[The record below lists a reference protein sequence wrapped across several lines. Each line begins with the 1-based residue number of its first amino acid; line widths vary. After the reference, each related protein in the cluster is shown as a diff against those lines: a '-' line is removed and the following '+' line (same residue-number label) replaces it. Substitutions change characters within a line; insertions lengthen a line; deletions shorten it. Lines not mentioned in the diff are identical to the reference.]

1 MSYLEQ
7 LFDAINDM
15 ANDFDD
21 APPNS
26 VKAVVALSVLCQI
39 EIDNLTAKKTLGEHK
54 PLMQNPEE
62 MAKALEPVMKVKANV
77 AKKRGRKRKYCLY
90 SGEPLTGKQTKFAS
104 DKYAQAYW
112 RENNR
117 EKIRAAYRK
126 WYQKKKKDA

>member
-15 ANDFDD
+15 ANDFDN

-77 AKKRGRKRKYCLY
+77 AKKRRWKRKYC
-90 SGEPLTGKQTKFAS
+90 
-104 DKYAQAYW
+104 YW
-112 RENNR
+112 C
-117 EKIRAAYRK
+117 
-126 WYQKKKKDA
+126 

>member
-1 MSYLEQ
+1 MSYLNQ

-39 EIDNLTAKKTLGEHK
+39 DIDNLEAKKTLGEHK

-62 MAKALEPVMKVKANV
+62 MAKALEPVVNV
-77 AKKRGRKRKYCLY
+77 AKKRRWKRKYCIY

-104 DKYAQAYW
+104 PEYAKAY
-112 RENNR
+112 
-117 EKIRAAYRK
+117 YRK
-126 WYQKKKKDA
+126 HNRDKINAYQRKWQQKKKKDA

>member
-21 APPNS
+21 APPNN

-39 EIDNLTAKKTLGEHK
+39 EIDELTAKKTLGEHK

-62 MAKALEPVMKVKANV
+62 MAKALEPVMRVKANV

-90 SGEPLTGKQTKFAS
+90 SGERLTGKQRKFAS
-104 DKYAQAYW
+104 HKYAMAYW

-117 EKIRAAYRK
+117 DKARAAYRK
-126 WYQKKKKDA
+126 WYKKKKNA

>member
-39 EIDNLTAKKTLGEHK
+39 DIDNLEAKKTLGEHK
-54 PLMQNPEE
+54 PLMQNP
-62 MAKALEPVMKVKANV
+62 
-77 AKKRGRKRKYCLY
+77 
-90 SGEPLTGKQTKFAS
+90 
-104 DKYAQAYW
+104 
-112 RENNR
+112 
-117 EKIRAAYRK
+117 RK
-126 WYQKKKKDA
+126 WRKPLSLS

>member
-15 ANDFDD
+15 ANDFDN

-62 MAKALEPVMKVKANV
+62 MAKA
-77 AKKRGRKRKYCLY
+77 
-90 SGEPLTGKQTKFAS
+90 SGELLDLHWLTLGDARKLDLPAITRSVIDMVEERMQHDRKEQMKKPAPYVRFINGKPLTT
-104 DKYAQAYW
+104 
-112 RENNR
+112 EL
-117 EKIRAAYRK
+117 
-126 WYQKKKKDA
+126 

>member
-15 ANDFDD
+15 ANDFDN

-39 EIDNLTAKKTLGEHK
+39 EIDEKPVSISSAPTLGEA
-54 PLMQNPEE
+54 M
-62 MAKALEPVMKVKANV
+62 KAAAEDLKPVMKVKANV
-77 AKKRGRKRKYCLY
+77 AKKRKYKRKVCLY

-104 DKYAQAYW
+104 PEYAKAY
-112 RENNR
+112 
-117 EKIRAAYRK
+117 YRK
-126 WYQKKKKDA
+126 HNRDKINAYQRKWQQKKKKDA

>member
-39 EIDNLTAKKTLGEHK
+39 EIDDLTAKKTLGEHK

-62 MAKALEPVMKVKANV
+62 MEKALEPVKGNV
-77 AKKRGRKRKYCLY
+77 AKKRGRKRKYCIY
-90 SGEPLTGKQTKFAS
+90 SGERLTGKQRKFAS
-104 DKYAQAYW
+104 HRYAQAYW
-112 RENNR
+112 KQQNQDKVN
-117 EKIRAAYRK
+117 AYQKK
-126 WYQKKKKDA
+126 WYQKKKKNA

>member
-1 MSYLEQ
+1 MSYLNQ

-39 EIDNLTAKKTLGEHK
+39 DIDNLEAKKTLGEHK

-62 MAKALEPVMKVKANV
+62 MAKALEPVVNV
-77 AKKRGRKRKYCLY
+77 AKKRRWKRKYCIY
-90 SGEPLTGKQTKFAS
+90 SGERLTGKQRKFAS
-104 DKYAQAYW
+104 AAYARAYW
-112 RENNR
+112 KEHNR
-117 EKIRAAYRK
+117 DKVNAYQRK
-126 WYQKKKKDA
+126 WQRNKKKKDA

>member
-21 APPNS
+21 DPPKS
-26 VKAVVALSVLCQI
+26 VKAVVALSVLYQI

-62 MAKALEPVMKVKANV
+62 MAKALEPVMKIKAKV
-77 AKKRGRKRKYCLY
+77 MKKKGRKRKYCLY
-90 SGEPLTGKQTKFAS
+90 SGEPLKGRQTKFAS

-117 EKIRAAYRK
+117 EKAREAYRR
-126 WYQKKKKDA
+126 WYHKQKNNA

>member
-39 EIDNLTAKKTLGEHK
+39 EIDEKPVSISNAPTLGEA
-54 PLMQNPEE
+54 M
-62 MAKALEPVMKVKANV
+62 KAAAEDLKPVMKVKANV

-90 SGEPLTGKQTKFAS
+90 SGELLTGKQTKFAS

-126 WYQKKKKDA
+126 WYKKKKDA

>member
-39 EIDNLTAKKTLGEHK
+39 EIEKKPVSISNAPTLGEA
-54 PLMQNPEE
+54 M
-62 MAKALEPVMKVKANV
+62 KAAAEDLKPVMKVKANV
-77 AKKRGRKRKYCLY
+77 AKKRKYKRKVCLY
-90 SGEPLTGKQTKFAS
+90 SGEPLTGKQRKFAS
-104 DKYAQAYW
+104 QKYAQAYW
-112 RENNR
+112 QKHNR
-117 EKIRAAYRK
+117 DKMNAYQRK
-126 WYQKKKKDA
+126 WQRNKKKKDA